1 MRVQVKTGTGME
13 DDGCIYPIKF
23 VKIDEKDG
31 LYDGGIIWELETGS
45 SWEKKVYRQLFDE
58 SFDRFLERNML
69 VVYEE
74 GE

>member
-13 DDGCIYPIKF
+13 DDGCIYSIKF

-45 SWEKKVYRQLFDE
+45 SWEKKVYRQLFEE